1 MLQHEKI
8 CSQTRKFIHICD
20 DVSLLCSRITSST
33 KHRQSFNLSDPNP
46 SKDTDSTNNFAGV
59 LFKLLYGLSNTNINI
74 SSNDWEKLFTSQ
86 ESSIYDEAV
95 IQGLRKQFLP
105 CRLEQNFIPMY
116 NQSLGKNPCSTLH
129 EVCRQPI
136 RIIFTESPPLIFTG
150 PSSDKV
156 KGILPR
162 M

>member
-1 MLQHEKI
+1 MKKFAAKQENLFIFVMTCLYCVVELQAQLSI
-8 CSQTRKFIHICD
+8 G
-20 DVSLLCSRITSST
+20 SL
-33 KHRQSFNLSDPNP
+33 FNFSYPNP
-46 SKDTDSTNNFAGV
+46 SKDTAF
-59 LFKLLYGLSNTNINI
+59 FNTKINI
-74 SSNDWEKLFTSQ
+74 SSNDLEKLFTSQ

-116 NQSLGKNPCSTLH
+116 NQSLGKDPCSTLH
-129 EVCRQPI
+129 EVCRRPI